1 MTSIDHDAD
10 SYPRSDAWADLGG
23 GAYTYY
29 REGTLRGNADT
40 SKARLRNA
48 RPVDP
53 DAQVLG
59 SRADV
64 TAPREQLDNNLR
76 HIREMRAAGIAGDAT
91 VAEHVEVA
99 PEQQQLFEEGH

>member
-1 MTSIDHDAD
+1 MTSINHDD

-23 GAYTYY
+23 GTYTYY
-29 REGTLRGNADT
+29 REGTLRGKSEKPT
-40 SKARLRNA
+40 SRRAGSV

-76 HIREMRAAGIAGDAT
+76 HIREIRAAGIVGDAT
-91 VAEHVEVA
+91 VAEHVEVV
-99 PEQQQLFEEGH
+99 PEQQQLFEDIQ